1 MLTNKSDRDYSKSEE
16 EPLLDP
22 LQSLNIH
29 EEPTLIKINTFIRDL
44 WYALEHFTWPTFCR
58 RKLICGLKVADPELS
73 RSLYYGYS
81 DTVPFEWLKHTFNS
95 KGHDIRIGTCQI
107 RNEGIFNVI
116 IVKERRQNRYMVHK
130 LSNGTIMRRDY
141 SRDYLL
147 QDDIVY
153 VYEKLPIGFVDFD
166 MGLHYWIG
174 PLYRQRIIIN

>member
-1 MLTNKSDRDYSKSEE
+1 MLAKKHDKEHTNKSDRDYSKSEE

-22 LQSLNIH
+22 LQRLNIH
-29 EEPTLIKINTFIRDL
+29 EEPTLIKNNTFIRDL
-44 WYALEHFTWPTFCR
+44 WYALEHFTWPTFCH

-73 RSLYYGYS
+73 RSLYRYRG
-81 DTVPFEWLKHTFNS
+81 TIPFEWLKNTFNS

-107 RNEGIFNVI
+107 RNKGIFNVI
-116 IVKERRQNRYMVHK
+116 IVKERRQNRYIVHK
-130 LSNGTIMRRDY
+130 LSNGTIM

-153 VYEKLPIGFVDFD
+153 VYEKLPIGFVDFN

-174 PLYRQRIIIN
+174 PMRG